1 VIHLVTKEDI
11 EHVAKL
17 MRIDIDSPDEYLE
30 RIQKIMNYFDIL
42 DKADIE
48 SEEIPVQEVTINELR
63 EDKFIPFESKLI
75 TNLKN
80 YKGTFVRAPKM
91 N

>member
-11 EHVAKL
+11 EHIAKL
-17 MRIDIDSPDEYLE
+17 MRIEIDDVNEYFD
-30 RIQKIMNYFDIL
+30 RIQKILNYFDSL

-48 SEEIPVQEVTINELR
+48 SEDIPVQEVSVNELR
-63 EDKFIPFESKLI
+63 DDKHIPFESKLI
-75 TNLKN
+75 SNLKS
-80 YKGTFVRAPKM
+80 YKESFVRAPKM

>member
-1 VIHLVTKEDI
+1 MIHLVTKEDI

-17 MRIDIDSPDEYLE
+17 MRIDIDSTDEYFE
-30 RIQKIMNYFDIL
+30 RIQKILNYFDVL
-42 DKADIE
+42 DEADIE
-48 SEEIPVQEVTINELR
+48 SEKIPVQEVTISELR
-63 EDKFIPFESKLI
+63 EDEYVPFDSKLI
-75 TNLKN
+75 TSLKN

>member
-1 VIHLVTKEDI
+1 MIHLVTKEDI

-17 MRIDIDSPDEYLE
+17 MRIDIDNADEHFE

-48 SEEIPVQEVTINELR
+48 SEEIPVQEVAISELR
-63 EDKFIPFESKLI
+63 EDKYIPFETKMI

-80 YKGTFVRAPKM
+80 YKGTFIRAPKM

>member
-1 VIHLVTKEDI
+1 MIHLVTKEDI

-17 MRIDIDSPDEYLE
+17 MRIDIDNADEHFE

-48 SEEIPVQEVTINELR
+48 SEEIPVQEVTISELR
-63 EDKFIPFESKLI
+63 EDKYVPFESKLI

-80 YKGTFVRAPKM
+80 YRGTFVRAPKM

>member
-1 VIHLVTKEDI
+1 MVTKEDI

-17 MRIDIDSPDEYLE
+17 MRIDIDNADEHFE

-42 DKADIE
+42 DRADIE
-48 SEEIPVQEVTINELR
+48 SEEIPVQEVTISELR
-63 EDKFIPFESKLI
+63 EDKYIPFESKLI

>member
-1 VIHLVTKEDI
+1 MK
-11 EHVAKL
+11 
-17 MRIDIDSPDEYLE
+17 IDIDNTDEYFE

-48 SEEIPVQEVTINELR
+48 GEEIPVQQVTIDDLR
-63 EDKFIPFESKLI
+63 EDKYIAFEDTLI
-75 TNLKN
+75 TQLKN
-80 YKGTFVRAPKM
+80 YKGSYVRAPKM

>member
-1 VIHLVTKEDI
+1 MVTKDDI

-17 MRIDIDSPDEYLE
+17 MRIDIDNVDEYFE
-30 RIQKIMNYFDIL
+30 RIQKILNYFDSL

-48 SEEIPVQEVTINELR
+48 SEEIPVHEVSVSELR
-63 EDKFIPFESKLI
+63 DDKHIPFEHSLASS
-75 TNLKN
+75 LKTQ
-80 YKGTFVRAPKM
+80 KGGYIRAPKM

>member
-1 VIHLVTKEDI
+1 
-11 EHVAKL
+11 
-17 MRIDIDSPDEYLE
+17 MRIDIDSPDEYFE

>member
-1 VIHLVTKEDI
+1 MSYLVTKEDI

-17 MRIDIDSPDEYLE
+17 MKIEVDNIDEYYE
-30 RIQKIMNYFDIL
+30 RIQKILNYFDSL

-48 SEEIPVQEVTINELR
+48 SEDIPVQQTTIDDLR
-63 EDKFIPFESKLI
+63 EDRHIPFDTKLI
-75 TNLKN
+75 DQLKN

>member
-17 MRIDIDSPDEYLE
+17 MRIDIDSPDEYFE

-48 SEEIPVQEVTINELR
+48 SEEIPVQEVTVSELR

>member
-1 VIHLVTKEDI
+1 MVTKEDI
-11 EHVAKL
+11 EHIAKL
-17 MRIDIDSPDEYLE
+17 MRIDIDNADEHFE

-42 DKADIE
+42 DRADIE
-48 SEEIPVQEVTINELR
+48 SEEIPVQEVAISELR
-63 EDKFIPFESKLI
+63 EDVHVPFESKLI

>member
-1 VIHLVTKEDI
+1 MIHLVTKEDI

-17 MRIDIDSPDEYLE
+17 MRIDIDSPDEYFE

-48 SEEIPVQEVTINELR
+48 SEEIPVQEVAVSELR

>member
-1 VIHLVTKEDI
+1 MVTKEDI

-17 MRIDIDSPDEYLE
+17 MRIDIDNTDQYFEQ
-30 RIQKIMNYFDIL
+30 IQKILNYFDIL

-48 SEEIPVQEVTINELR
+48 SEEISVQEVSINDLR
-63 EDKFIPFESKLI
+63 DDKYTPFESKLI
-75 TNLKN
+75 DQLKN
-80 YKGTFVRAPKM
+80 YKGSYVRAPKM

>member
-1 VIHLVTKEDI
+1 MIHLVTKEDI

-17 MRIDIDSPDEYLE
+17 MRIDIDNTDQYFEQ
-30 RIQKIMNYFDIL
+30 IQKILNYFDIL

-48 SEEIPVQEVTINELR
+48 SEEIPVQEESINNLR
-63 EDKFIPFESKLI
+63 EDRYVPFESKLI
-75 TNLKN
+75 DQLKN
-80 YKGTFVRAPKM
+80 YKGRFVRAPKM

>member
-1 VIHLVTKEDI
+1 MIHLVTKEDI

-17 MRIDIDSPDEYLE
+17 MRIDIDSTDEYVE

-48 SEEIPVQEVTINELR
+48 SEEIPVQEVTVNELR

>member
-1 VIHLVTKEDI
+1 MVTKEDI

-17 MRIDIDSPDEYLE
+17 MRIEIDDAGEYFE

-42 DKADIE
+42 DKADIA
-48 SEEIPVQEVTINELR
+48 SEEIPVQEVTIGQLR
-63 EDKFIPFESKLI
+63 EDEYIPFETKLI
-75 TNLKN
+75 TDLKN

>member
-17 MRIDIDSPDEYLE
+17 MRIDIDSTDEYFE

>member
-1 VIHLVTKEDI
+1 MVTKEDI

-17 MRIDIDSPDEYLE
+17 MRIDIDTPDEYFE
-30 RIQKIMNYFDIL
+30 RIQKVLNYFDIL
-42 DKADIE
+42 DNANIE
-48 SEEIPVQEVTINELR
+48 SEEIPVQEVAISELR
-63 EDKFIPFESKLI
+63 EDKYIPFESKLI

>member
-1 VIHLVTKEDI
+1 MTKEDI

-17 MRIDIDSPDEYLE
+17 MRIDIDNHDEYFDK
-30 RIQKIMNYFDIL
+30 IQKILNYFDIL
-42 DKADIE
+42 DKVNIE
-48 SEEIPVQEVTINELR
+48 SEEIQVQEVPVSELR
-63 EDKFIPFESKLI
+63 EDKHIPFESKLI

>member
-1 VIHLVTKEDI
+1 MKIDI
-11 EHVAKL
+11 ENA
-17 MRIDIDSPDEYLE
+17 DEYFE

-48 SEEIPVQEVTINELR
+48 GEEIPVQQLTIDQLR
-63 EDKFIPFESKLI
+63 EDKYIPFDDILI
-75 TNLKN
+75 QQLKN
-80 YKGTFVRAPKM
+80 YKGSYVKAPKM

>member
-17 MRIDIDSPDEYLE
+17 MRIDIDSTDEYVE

-48 SEEIPVQEVTINELR
+48 SEEIPVQEVTVNELR

>member
-1 VIHLVTKEDI
+1 MIHLVTKEDI

-17 MRIDIDSPDEYLE
+17 MRIDIDTPDEYFE
-30 RIQKIMNYFDIL
+30 RIQKVLNYFDIL
-42 DKADIE
+42 DNANIE
-48 SEEIPVQEVTINELR
+48 SEEIPVQEVAISELR
-63 EDKFIPFESKLI
+63 EDKYIPFESKLI